1 MSPPENRL
9 SSSGGTFSPR
19 PSSSGFTLVELLVVI
34 GIITILIGLL
44 LPVVAKARAHAKW
57 VQCQSNLRQCGI
69 FMQTYANNWRGWCY
83 PPGLGSGEPYEQR
96 WPVHVFKP
104 AVWNPPVLLCPV
116 DHEPAEEHSYVLNA
130 HLAGRGVRFGSKPR
144 GLASSQ
150 VILMGEKKSSEADY
164 YMDPGN
170 YARLVELYRHG
181 LRLGSNYLYFD
192 MHVGSLRDL
201 KEVAA
206 AAVDPWDIGPAP

>member
-1 MSPPENRL
+1 MPAPNRL
-9 SSSGGTFSPR
+9 R
-19 PSSSGFTLVELLVVI
+19 CRRGFTLVELLVVI
-34 GIITILIGLL
+34 GIIAILVGLL
-44 LPVVAKARAHAKW
+44 LPAFAKARAQGKW

-69 FMQTYANNWRGWCY
+69 YMQTYANNWRGWCY
-83 PPGLGSGEPYEQR
+83 PPGLGTNVNNRDER

-104 AVWNPPVLLCPV
+104 PVWNPPIMICPV
-116 DHEPAEEHSYVLNA
+116 DEDPAEEHSYVLNA

-144 GLASSQ
+144 GLSSSD
-150 VILMGEKKSSEADY
+150 VILMGEKKTSETDY

-170 YARLVELYRHG
+170 YERLVELYRHG

-192 MHVGSLRDL
+192 GHVGSLREL

-206 AAVDPWDIGPAP
+206 AAVDPWDIGPTP